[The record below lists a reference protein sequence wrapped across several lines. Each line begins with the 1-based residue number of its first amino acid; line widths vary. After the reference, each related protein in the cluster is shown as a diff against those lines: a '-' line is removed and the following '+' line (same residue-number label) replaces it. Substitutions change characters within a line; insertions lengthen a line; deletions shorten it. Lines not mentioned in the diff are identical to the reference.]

1 MCLCVCFFFSVEK
14 EKPVSEVD
22 VSAEEEDSYTK
33 RLVIHSYMLNYQS
46 LGTDTDKSP
55 HNDWDSYLIII
66 CNL

>member
-1 MCLCVCFFFSVEK
+1 MCLSVCVFLVER
-14 EKPVSEVD
+14 EKSVSEVAVAVD
-22 VSAEEEDSYTK
+22 EVESYKK
-33 RLVIHSYMLNYQS
+33 RLVIHSYMLNYKP